1 MVDHVRRRL
10 IQHANHQEDY
20 DTSYADRPPPTP
32 SPTSMEYHS
41 YRNEQQFVED
51 EQLFV
56 SAINSH
62 VSLTRLQQT
71 QPHQYLHDATSSSNR
86 GEFFVPS
93 YDETISRDQE
103 LVNAATRMSVSSSVQ
118 SVNNV
123 PSEGHQIHSRT
134 HSQTNIQYNSSDT
147 DNSSN
152 LRRQNQNLLKI
163 LGLNFLNA
171 RQHLALAI
179 CRDFVLIPPLYHAFI
194 CFKTAYYLDHPNLHS
209 SDNDTTS
216 VIVGQLISPG
226 SSEHFIAGI
235 WCLVAAYL
243 SFTVIDG
250 LVVRWIVTYQTSAA
264 ILRVLSMSML
274 LITIEQATLAIF
286 SPGGTYSLHT
296 WILISCILTGAYI
309 LQNFVT
315 SNLDLKNENKARS
328 VDYYSITVYAVVP
341 VGLASFVSMIGLL
354 RALLILRLDIE
365 NRELGTDK
373 MTKWIF

>member
-1 MVDHVRRRL
+1 
-10 IQHANHQEDY
+10 
-20 DTSYADRPPPTP
+20 
-32 SPTSMEYHS
+32 
-41 YRNEQQFVED
+41 
-51 EQLFV
+51 
-56 SAINSH
+56 
-62 VSLTRLQQT
+62 
-71 QPHQYLHDATSSSNR
+71 
-86 GEFFVPS
+86 
-93 YDETISRDQE
+93 
-103 LVNAATRMSVSSSVQ
+103 
-118 SVNNV
+118 
-123 PSEGHQIHSRT
+123 
-134 HSQTNIQYNSSDT
+134 
-147 DNSSN
+147 
-152 LRRQNQNLLKI
+152 
-163 LGLNFLNA
+163 
-171 RQHLALAI
+171 
-179 CRDFVLIPPLYHAFI
+179 
-194 CFKTAYYLDHPNLHS
+194 
-209 SDNDTTS
+209 
-216 VIVGQLISPG
+216 
-226 SSEHFIAGI
+226 
-235 WCLVAAYL
+235 LVAAYL